1 MLYAKA
7 RAEKAYADGLIQNYG
22 ISGGKLLICPK
33 ERGTRG
39 LGAYIIVR
47 AKNLSMP

>member
-1 MLYAKA
+1 MLYATA
-7 RAEKAYADGLIQNYG
+7 RAEKAYAGGLIQNYG
-22 ISGGKLLICPK
+22 ASCGKPLIWPK
-33 ERGTRG
+33 ELVTRG